1 MGYVVGGG
9 LIRRSD
15 FLPTGSTA
23 QNQRSPP
30 TTKPPDLIAYI
41 TRDGLAK
48 HRQYSLVC
56 FHFPLFGPWKK
67 IVLFSCNS
75 HTGTHRITL
84 SWRMVYRSRSSTSS
98 ESEVTPRFVQCL
110 LRYRVKKKT
119 SCMQWRYIWIMFDFF
134 GWPWA
139 AICLFARM
147 KKNGTHMERCSAL
160 RCRSKRRGHPPAGFF
175 LAFFSGSYF
184 SLLCYA
190 ALFGRLAIGTLFSFQ
205 TERETET
212 PQNLRCPLFTTF
224 LDVSYSYFL
233 FVSIWHSLESV
244 MATGYEL
251 SEGWQI
257 MRARSSLHV

>member
-1 MGYVVGGG
+1 
-9 LIRRSD
+9 
-15 FLPTGSTA
+15 
-23 QNQRSPP
+23 
-30 TTKPPDLIAYI
+30 
-41 TRDGLAK
+41 
-48 HRQYSLVC
+48 
-56 FHFPLFGPWKK
+56 
-67 IVLFSCNS
+67 
-75 HTGTHRITL
+75 
-84 SWRMVYRSRSSTSS
+84 
-98 ESEVTPRFVQCL
+98 
-110 LRYRVKKKT
+110 
-119 SCMQWRYIWIMFDFF
+119 MQWRYIWIMFDFF

-175 LAFFSGSYF
+175 LAFLFGSSF

-205 TERETET
+205 TERESET
-212 PQNLRCPLFTTF
+212 PQKLRRLLFMTF

-257 MRARSSLHV
+257 MRARSCTYSHWDCGFFYKVCMTWGFGEKSQRDWQRTFHHVCSVGRLERHTSVSSLPRQV